1 MTRKM
6 SKMSVFWLW
15 FPLFFNICTLVLSII
30 NVLTD
35 LKLLNSI
42 VWIMVYIVPWLLFIQ
57 ARLEVRKS
65 WNDWLR
71 EASTLCDY
79 MVAQSRILIMLNNV
93 EDEKT
98 RARLLKEY
106 GAIVK
111 ECILEDEENEAS
123 EL

>member
-71 EASTLCDY
+71 EARRVLDY
-79 MVAQSRILIMLNNV
+79 LEAHGRILLMIHGI
-93 EDEKT
+93 EDEQIKT
-98 RARLLKEY
+98 ELMEEY
-106 GAIVK
+106 KTIYK
-111 ECILEDEENEAS
+111 ECILEGEKDDTS

>member
-42 VWIMVYIVPWLLFIQ
+42 VWTMVYIVPWLLFIQ

-71 EASTLCDY
+71 EARRVLDY
-79 MVAQSRILIMLNNV
+79 LEAHGRILLMIH
-93 EDEKT
+93 EIKDEQIKT
-98 RARLLKEY
+98 ELMEEY
-106 GAIVK
+106 KTIYK
-111 ECILEDEENEAS
+111 ECILEDEEDDTS

>member
-71 EASTLCDY
+71 EARRVLDY
-79 MVAQSRILIMLNNV
+79 LEAHGRILLMIHGIK
-93 EDEKT
+93 DEQIKT
-98 RARLLKEY
+98 ELMEEY
-106 GAIVK
+106 NTIYK
-111 ECILEDEENEAS
+111 ECILEDEEHDTS